1 MSTKPVL
8 IELMAD
14 TAKITIVDAEV
25 VFEYYR
31 KNKLLNLNAYT
42 GYSVKHGGF
51 LDSAVIKRALEVARN
66 V

>member
-31 KNKLLNLNAYT
+31 KNKLLNLNASI

>member
-1 MSTKPVL
+1 MSTKPAL
-8 IELMAD
+8 IEMMAN
-14 TAKITIVDAEV
+14 TAKITIGDAEV

-31 KNKLLNLNAYT
+31 KNKFLKLNAYT
-42 GYSVKHGGF
+42 GYSVKDGGF